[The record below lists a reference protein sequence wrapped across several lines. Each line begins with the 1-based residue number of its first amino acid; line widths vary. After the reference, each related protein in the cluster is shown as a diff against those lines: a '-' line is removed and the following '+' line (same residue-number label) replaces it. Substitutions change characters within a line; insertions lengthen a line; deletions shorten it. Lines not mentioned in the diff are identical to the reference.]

1 MSASCSIGGMTKDGM
16 AELERNQ
23 ADNSHDT
30 QNEQTGNAWTS
41 ILKTIVCYV
50 VLTVFPNDILSLKV
64 FVTNSPNLEFYA
76 RGSTLIEQPVW
87 SVDGIV
93 YDNGDDGILHKHINI
108 TLTPEQA
115 QEGHLFLHAFIHEQ
129 RYITNQGKQSSST
142 PDRIVSVHN
151 ALVTLKPREE
161 LEKTR
166 HLLDGGTPSTDQDYK
181 EDATSKPH
189 STCTADFETCHADNQ
204 LVPYWYPS
212 ASLELLTEHS
222 PLTKSHLQGPLQ
234 EKIQLDHQ
242 TSKYIPPLYYNDFWI
257 FAEDLTEINASTHVL
272 PLNITFSRISLFK
285 LNFLLSMSSSLQ
297 QQVSL
302 GLVSQSQQDQMKKM
316 FLDTNPY
323 YLGVTILVSLLHT
336 VFDWLAFKNDI
347 QFWRKQKSVKG
358 LSTRGILS
366 CWDGNPGLEIIADA
380 YIQRFF
386 PTEMAFR
393 YLSWFFIPVFFA
405 YAVYSLL
412 HNEHKGWYS
421 YTINMLAGAVY
432 TFGFIRM
439 TPQLFIN
446 YKLKSVG
453 HMPWRVMVYKFL
465 NTIID
470 DLFAF
475 IIPMPTL
482 HRLSCFRDDII
493 FLLFLYQRWIYRVDN
508 KRGYETESADQQETY
523 G

>member
-1 MSASCSIGGMTKDGM
+1 M

-50 VLTVFPNDILSLKV
+50 VLTVFVRSIFFSSQTKLQPQNTNNEGRQQIYTNIFQPNDILSLKV

-234 EKIQLDHQ
+234 EKIQYVCFVF
-242 TSKYIPPLYYNDFWI
+242 SWCYY
-257 FAEDLTEINASTHVL
+257 
-272 PLNITFSRISLFK
+272 
-285 LNFLLSMSSSLQ
+285 Q
-297 QQVSL
+297 
-302 GLVSQSQQDQMKKM
+302 
-316 FLDTNPY
+316 
-323 YLGVTILVSLLHT
+323 
-336 VFDWLAFKNDI
+336 
-347 QFWRKQKSVKG
+347 
-358 LSTRGILS
+358 
-366 CWDGNPGLEIIADA
+366 
-380 YIQRFF
+380 
-386 PTEMAFR
+386 
-393 YLSWFFIPVFFA
+393 
-405 YAVYSLL
+405 
-412 HNEHKGWYS
+412 
-421 YTINMLAGAVY
+421 
-432 TFGFIRM
+432 
-439 TPQLFIN
+439 
-446 YKLKSVG
+446 
-453 HMPWRVMVYKFL
+453 
-465 NTIID
+465 
-470 DLFAF
+470 
-475 IIPMPTL
+475 
-482 HRLSCFRDDII
+482 
-493 FLLFLYQRWIYRVDN
+493 
-508 KRGYETESADQQETY
+508 
-523 G
+523 